1 MEARSTPCFDACP
14 KSDSANAS
22 TAPGSPQLAA
32 AAGGCAR
39 SHIESRTR
47 CLSANVLRG
56 RSAQSNRAAHCM
68 LSRLM
73 TDASYALKIRVSFIS
88 ATCGRTRSRSRTG
101 QHEGAIAPS
110 SDRATE
116 SFFVRLPQPIP
127 SRIRRDQP
135 LRAVD
140 RPGPGVSAPIQG
152 ANGTVQK
159 TIYKTMAYGECSI
172 TLACYLCNTIPKT
185 G

>member
-1 MEARSTPCFDACP
+1 MRVQKATTR
-14 KSDSANAS
+14 NAS

-56 RSAQSNRAAHCM
+56 RSPNRIAPRIACF
-68 LSRLM
+68 SRPM
-73 TDASYALKIRVSFIS
+73 TDASYALKIRVSCILQP
-88 ATCGRTRSRSRTG
+88 AAALDSRSRTG

-140 RPGPGVSAPIQG
+140 RPGPCLRADSGRKWNCPK
-152 ANGTVQK
+152 NG
-159 TIYKTMAYGECSI
+159 
-172 TLACYLCNTIPKT
+172 L
-185 G
+185 